1 MTVKALFGAG
11 GSPAVL
17 GGTFGHPAERG
28 RVRDEGGMSAVQ
40 VAAAAER
47 PTVLL
52 VEDEVLIRLMV
63 ADELRGQG
71 LQVIEASNADE
82 ALTILESSLPIHLL
96 FTDVRMPG
104 RMDGVALAKLAQAR
118 FPRLK
123 LIIASS
129 REPEEPSRPPAHAFI
144 SKPYDLNKVIEQV
157 ERILAQTDNDR

>member
-1 MTVKALFGAG
+1 M
-11 GSPAVL
+11 L
-17 GGTFGHPAERG
+17 G
-28 RVRDEGGMSAVQ
+28 VQ
-40 VAAAAER
+40 VAAVPER

-63 ADELRGQG
+63 ADELRSQG
-71 LQVIEASNADE
+71 LQVLEASNADE
-82 ALTILESSLPIHLL
+82 ALTILESSLSVHLL

-104 RMDGVALAKLAQAR
+104 RMDGFALAKLAQAR

-129 REPEEPSRPPAHAFI
+129 REPEEALRTPADAFI

-157 ERILAQTDNDR
+157 ERILAPTDNDR